1 MGSLHVDSLF
11 SNIPSEEIIEIY
23 TNELF
28 KKSETVEYSVSLHI
42 QFKCGK
48 MQIRITPNTDTFYA
62 VLKQI

>member
-11 SNIPSEEIIEIY
+11 SNIPSEKIIEIY

-28 KKSETVEYSVSLHI
+28 KKSETVEYSVSLRI